1 MAAISQPLAAL
12 LGAIAAEGSNAKRR
26 KRIEQTYDGYLGLC
40 NLLRDLE
47 ILGAEL
53 QAVEESMG
61 STVNSRALS
70 NVGVRSRQIRET
82 NE

>member
-1 MAAISQPLAAL
+1 MAAISQPPAAL
-12 LGAIAAEGSNAKRR
+12 LVGSAIAAEGSNAKRR

-53 QAVEESMG
+53 QAVEELMG
-61 STVNSRALS
+61 STV
-70 NVGVRSRQIRET
+70 
-82 NE
+82 